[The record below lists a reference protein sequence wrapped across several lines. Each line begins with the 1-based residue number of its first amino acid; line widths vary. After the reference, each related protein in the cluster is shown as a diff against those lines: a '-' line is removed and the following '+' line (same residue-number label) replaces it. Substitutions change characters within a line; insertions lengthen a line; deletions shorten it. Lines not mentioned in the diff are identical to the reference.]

1 MKRWVGFSLLLSVL
15 LGAARWADL
24 LLWTD
29 SATGLCTVG
38 SVWWRYGGLALAS
51 AFALLAGRKAG
62 GSAEPL
68 LCRRPAAG
76 VPALMAGVLF
86 GLTGAQRL
94 LLSVASAGVGALVRK
109 VLELLCGGWLLCL
122 GWFWLA
128 GEKSRPT
135 RKIGWAIA
143 GSILFY
149 WTVLE
154 RFMLNS
160 SSWHRVG
167 PTAAVWQQLTALLF
181 LAALVRALYLPGQ
194 PKLGAVCGSGLL
206 AFCLCL
212 CWGLPQAA
220 VRWAAGELSGPA
232 LWFELGLCAVG
243 ALGAVCAIVCIKN
256 APKAENARQDG

>member
-1 MKRWVGFSLLLSVL
+1 
-15 LGAARWADL
+15 
-24 LLWTD
+24 
-29 SATGLCTVG
+29 
-38 SVWWRYGGLALAS
+38 
-51 AFALLAGRKAG
+51 
-62 GSAEPL
+62 
-68 LCRRPAAG
+68 
-76 VPALMAGVLF
+76 MAGVLF

-94 LLSVASAGVGALVRK
+94 LLSVANPGVGTLLRT

>member
-1 MKRWVGFSLLLSVL
+1 MKRWVGLSLLLSLL

-24 LLWTD
+24 VLWTD

-38 SVWWRYGGLALAS
+38 SVWWRYGGLALA
-51 AFALLAGRKAG
+51 AAAALLAGRNTE
-62 GSAEPL
+62 GSAGPL
-68 LCRRPAAG
+68 LGRRPMAGAPALAAG
-76 VPALMAGVLF
+76 LLF

-94 LLSVASAGVGALVRK
+94 LLGLTDPSVGTLLRML
-109 VLELLCGGWLLCL
+109 LELLCGGWLLCL

-143 GSILFY
+143 GSALFY

-160 SSWHRVG
+160 SSWHRVA
-167 PTAAVWQQLTALLF
+167 PTAAVWQQLAALLF
-181 LAALVRALYLPGQ
+181 LAALARALYLPGQ
-194 PKLGAVCGSGLL
+194 PKLGAVCSSGLL
-206 AFCLCL
+206 AFCLCF

-220 VRWAAGELSGPA
+220 VRWAAGGLHGPA

-243 ALGAVCAIVCIKN
+243 VLGAVCTIVCIKN
-256 APKAENARQDG
+256 TPKPENARQDG